1 MKWTYMLKW
10 GLGFL
15 VVLVLI
21 FLHLQ
26 FDFIP
31 KEILPV
37 VGMILIVLILKIFQA
52 YEKWEADME
61 TLTKQELR
69 KKLQKKVI
77 VGRILTF
84 IILVGLAWSHFHSLN
99 DRQEG
104 VMVGI
109 LLGLSLMTIRYNL
122 VLRREE
128 NFEKL
133 YIQVTDERNRMID
146 EKTRTLLFNI
156 LLLLAACLSVL
167 SMVFPIILNLNQFLT
182 LTIILVLGLY
192 YLLRFLL
199 SRRY

>member
-1 MKWTYMLKW
+1 
-10 GLGFL
+10 
-15 VVLVLI
+15 
-21 FLHLQ
+21 
-26 FDFIP
+26 
-31 KEILPV
+31 
-37 VGMILIVLILKIFQA
+37 
-52 YEKWEADME
+52 ME
-61 TLTKQELR
+61 TLTKQEFR

-109 LLGLSLMTIRYNL
+109 LLGISLMVLRYNL
-122 VLRREE
+122 ALSREE
-128 NFEKL
+128 SFEKL

-156 LLLLAACLSVL
+156 LLLLVACLSVL
-167 SMVFPIILNLNQFLT
+167 SMIFPIILSLNQFLT

-199 SRRY
+199 SKRY

>member
-1 MKWTYMLKW
+1 
-10 GLGFL
+10 
-15 VVLVLI
+15 
-21 FLHLQ
+21 
-26 FDFIP
+26 
-31 KEILPV
+31 
-37 VGMILIVLILKIFQA
+37 
-52 YEKWEADME
+52 
-61 TLTKQELR
+61 
-69 KKLQKKVI
+69 
-77 VGRILTF
+77 
-84 IILVGLAWSHFHSLN
+84 
-99 DRQEG
+99 
-104 VMVGI
+104 MVGI
-109 LLGLSLMTIRYNL
+109 LLGLSLLTIRYNL

>member
-1 MKWTYMLKW
+1 
-10 GLGFL
+10 
-15 VVLVLI
+15 
-21 FLHLQ
+21 
-26 FDFIP
+26 
-31 KEILPV
+31 
-37 VGMILIVLILKIFQA
+37 
-52 YEKWEADME
+52 
-61 TLTKQELR
+61 
-69 KKLQKKVI
+69 
-77 VGRILTF
+77 
-84 IILVGLAWSHFHSLN
+84 
-99 DRQEG
+99 
-104 VMVGI
+104 MVGI

-122 VLRREE
+122 ALRREE
-128 NFEKL
+128 NFDKL